1 MRAYLAMLDAR
12 FRGLLQ
18 YRASAIAGV
27 GTQLFFGYV
36 RVMIFAAFYRS
47 ADAAQPMS
55 YEQVVSYIWLSQ
67 AFLLLAMFGVEGEI
81 AAMIRSGGVAYELTR
96 PVDLYGLW
104 LSRCLAAR
112 LAPTL
117 LRAVPQLVLAYA
129 FLGLEAPASISAL
142 GWFFVAIVSGAVLA
156 GAISAALTISLLWT
170 ISGEGISRLAP
181 AVIFL
186 FSGIIIP
193 LPLFPAWMQP
203 FVQALPFRGLID
215 VPFQMY
221 LGLLTGTHALVALVQ
236 TWVWIAVFVMVGRLA
251 LQRGLRQLV
260 AQGG

>member
-1 MRAYLAMLDAR
+1 MKPYFAILDAR

-18 YRASAIAGV
+18 YRASAIAGI

-36 RVMIFAAFYRS
+36 RVMIFMAFYASS
-47 ADAAQPMS
+47 AAAQPMTAD
-55 YEQVVSYIWLSQ
+55 QVVSYIWLSQ
-67 AFLLLAMFGVEGEI
+67 AFLLLAMFGVEPEI

-96 PVDLYGLW
+96 PVDLYSLW
-104 LSRCLAAR
+104 FSRCLAAR

-117 LRAVPQLVLAYA
+117 LRAVPQLILAYA
-129 FLGLEAPASISAL
+129 FLGLAAPTSLPAF
-142 GWFFVAIVSGAVLA
+142 GWFLAAIVSGAVLA
-156 GAISAALTISLLWT
+156 AAISAALTISMLWT
-170 ISGEGISRLAP
+170 ISGEGITRLAP

-193 LPLFPAWMQP
+193 LPLFPDWLQP
-203 FVQALPFRGLID
+203 IVQSLPFRGLID

-221 LGLLTGTHALVALVQ
+221 LGLLTGRDALIALVQ
-236 TWVWIAVFVMVGRLA
+236 TWAWTAGFIMIGRLA
-251 LQRGLRQLV
+251 LNRGLKQLV

>member
-1 MRAYLAMLDAR
+1 MKAYIAMLDAR

-18 YRASAIAGV
+18 YRSAAIAGI

-47 ADAAQPMS
+47 SDAVQPMT
-55 YEQVVSYIWLSQ
+55 YEQVVSYIWLGQ

-104 LSRCLAAR
+104 YSRCLAAR

-117 LRAVPQLVLAYA
+117 LRAVPQLVLAYL
-129 FLGLEAPASISAL
+129 FLGLQAPASVSAL
-142 GWFFVAIVSGAVLA
+142 GWSVLAILSGAALA
-156 GAISAALTISLLWT
+156 AAISTVMTISLLWT

-181 AVIFL
+181 AAIFL
-186 FSGIIIP
+186 FSGMIVP
-193 LPLFPAWMQP
+193 LPLFPDWLQP
-203 FVQALPFRGLID
+203 VVRALPFRGLID
-215 VPFQMY
+215 VPFQSY
-221 LGLLTGTHALVALVQ
+221 LGLLTGANALLAIVQ
-236 TWVWIAVFVMVGRLA
+236 TWAWIAAFVMAGRLL